1 MKGLPQVGFSF
12 LQGGYHLALLAQ
24 FTQFTGNFRQ

>member
-1 MKGLPQVGFSF
+1 MEGLPQVDFSF

-24 FTQFTGNFRQ
+24 FVGNFR